1 VTEAPRRNRLAREK
15 SPYLLQ
21 HAGNPVDWYPWGE
34 EAFAKARAE
43 DKPIFLSIGYSTC
56 HWCHVMERESF
67 EREEIGRILNEHFV
81 AIKVDREE
89 RPDVDHIYM
98 TVCQALTGSG
108 GWPLTVLLTPAREP
122 FFAGTY
128 FPPETRFGRP
138 GLKDLL
144 YQIIG
149 AWDGQRDQILTV
161 ASQITEAIRPNFA
174 AHPGDRLDEAALR
187 AAFDDLAARHDAEH
201 GGFASAPKF
210 PTPHQLSFLL
220 RWWARSGDQRALAM
234 VESTLQA
241 MRRGGIY
248 DHVGFGF
255 HRYATDRAWRVPH
268 FEKMLYDQA
277 LLLAAYAEAFQA
289 TGQPLYAGVASE
301 IVAYVA
307 RRLTSPE
314 GAFYSAEDADSEGE
328 EGKFYV
334 WTREEIDGV
343 LGPERGALYARAY
356 GIEREGNWVDEAHGT
371 RPGTNIPYLDEDP
384 AAIAGEVSGDLAT
397 LARELEACR
406 LLLEEARD
414 RRPRPH
420 RDDKILTA
428 WNGLMAAALAKA
440 ARALDRPAYAR
451 MAARAIEFLSAKLR
465 RDDSRLLARYREG
478 EAAHL
483 GYLDDYAFVLW
494 ARLELYEA
502 TFDPSHLREADA
514 LAREMDRLFWDGA
527 EGGFF
532 FTGVDAE
539 PLLARTKESY
549 DGAVPSGNSVAALAL
564 LRLSKMTGDPFG
576 EERGR
581 AVLDAFS
588 GSVTSHPTGH
598 TFLLAALDLALGPAQ
613 EIVITGASDDP
624 EAAAM
629 VREVGRRFLPRAVL
643 LGVTPETLGDLGAL
657 VPTLGS
663 FPPIEKKGR
672 AYLCEGYHCGAPR
685 STAQELAAAFRTAG
699 PASP

>member
-1 VTEAPRRNRLAREK
+1 VSVSARNRLANEK

-34 EAFAKARAE
+34 EAFAKAAGE

-67 EREEIGRILNEHFV
+67 ETEEIGRILNEHFV

-108 GWPLTVLLTPAREP
+108 GWPLTVFLTPAREP

-144 YQIIG
+144 YQIVG
-149 AWDGQRDQILTV
+149 AWESQRDQILTV
-161 ASQITEAIRPNFA
+161 STQIVEAIRPNFA
-174 AHPGDRLDEAALR
+174 AHPGGKLDEDTLH
-187 AAFDDLAARHDAEH
+187 AAFEHLAARYDAEH
-201 GGFASAPKF
+201 GGFGTAPKF
-210 PTPHQLSFLL
+210 PSPHQLTFLL
-220 RWWARSGDQRALAM
+220 RYWARTGDARALAM
-234 VESTLQA
+234 VEGTLQA
-241 MRRGGIY
+241 MRQGGIY

-255 HRYATDRAWRVPH
+255 HRYATDREWRVPH

-277 LLLAAYAEAFQA
+277 LLLDAYVEAYQA
-289 TGQPLYAGVASE
+289 TGQPLYAGVAGE

-343 LGPERGALYARAY
+343 LGADRGALYARAY
-356 GIEREGNWVDEAHGT
+356 GIETDGNWVDEAHGT
-371 RPGTNIPYLDEDP
+371 RPGTNIPYLDRDPVRLAEERSGDP
-384 AAIAGEVSGDLAT
+384 AALA
-397 LARELEACR
+397 LELESCR
-406 LLLEEARD
+406 VALEEARE

-428 WNGLMAAALAKA
+428 WNGLMAASLAKA
-440 ARALDRPAYAR
+440 ARALDRPAYAA
-451 MAARAIEFLSAKLR
+451 MAARALDFVKTRLVRE
-465 RDDSRLLARYREG
+465 DGRLLARYRDG
-478 EAAHL
+478 EAAHP
-483 GYLDDYAFVLW
+483 GYLDDYAFVLR
-494 ARLELYEA
+494 ARLELFES
-502 TFDPSHLREADA
+502 TSDPTHLEDALA
-514 LAREMDRLFWDGA
+514 LARELDRLFWD
-527 EGGFF
+527 ENQEGFF
-532 FTGVDAE
+532 FTGQDAE

-564 LRLSKMTGDPFG
+564 IRLSKMTGDPWG
-576 EERGR
+576 EARGR
-581 AVLDAFS
+581 SVLGAFA
-588 GSVTSHPTGH
+588 GSIASHPAGH
-598 TFLLAALDLALGPAQ
+598 TFLLGALDLAVGPTQ
-613 EIVITGASDDP
+613 EIVITGALGDA
-624 EAAAM
+624 EADAM
-629 VREVGRRFLPRAVL
+629 VRDVGRRFLPRAVL
-643 LGVTPETLGDLGAL
+643 VRATPEAIGDLGRL
-657 VPTLGS
+657 VPALAA
-663 FPPIEKKGR
+663 FPAVEKTGT
-672 AYLCEGYHCGAPR
+672 AYVCEEYHCSVPR
-685 STAQELAAAFRTAG
+685 RTAQELAAALKPAG
-699 PASP
+699 PAAS